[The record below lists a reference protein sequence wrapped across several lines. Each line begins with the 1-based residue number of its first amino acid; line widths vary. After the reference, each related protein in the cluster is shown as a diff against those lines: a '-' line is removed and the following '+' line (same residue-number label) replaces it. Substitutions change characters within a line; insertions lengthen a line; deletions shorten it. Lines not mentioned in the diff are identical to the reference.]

1 MVENEYAR
9 AVYELAL
16 EEKKTKEFK
25 EYFNAL
31 VETLTDDYLS
41 VISSPFIIK
50 EEKKKMIDKIYHSF
64 DKTFIH
70 FLYVLIDHN
79 RFNKIERIK
88 KEYDKL
94 MLEYENVLQIKI
106 VSAEELSNEQL
117 GKYKKQFEEKY
128 IGKTI
133 EIVNKVKK
141 ELIGGIQVIID
152 DEAIDASVKNALGML
167 KESI

>member
-9 AVYELAL
+9 AIYELAL
-16 EEKKTKEFK
+16 EERKTKEFK
-25 EYFNAL
+25 EYFNAI
-31 VETLTDDYLS
+31 VDTLTDEYLA

-50 EEKKKMIDKIYHSF
+50 DEKKKMIDKIYQSF

-79 RFNKIERIK
+79 RFNKIVRIK
-88 KEYDKL
+88 KEYDKF

-106 VSAEELSNEQL
+106 VSATKLTAAQL
-117 GKYKKQFEEKY
+117 DRYKKQYEEKY

-133 EIVNKVKK
+133 EIVNKVKE

-152 DEAIDASVKNALGML
+152 DESIDASVKNTLSML